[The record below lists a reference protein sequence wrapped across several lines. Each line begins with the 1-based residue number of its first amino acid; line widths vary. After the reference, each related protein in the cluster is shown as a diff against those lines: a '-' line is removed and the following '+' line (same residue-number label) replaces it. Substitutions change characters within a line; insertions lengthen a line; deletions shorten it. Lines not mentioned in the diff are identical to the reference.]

1 MNAKARIHKT
11 SENPFWVVVADE
23 AQAIFY
29 GRESR
34 HAPDLFELFKL
45 TNDAARKKSAD
56 LITDRG
62 GRSFD
67 SFGEGRHT
75 MGREKTDPKRH
86 AAIRFAKQIAER
98 IGKSIHTGRCREFSL
113 VAAPRFL
120 GELRDAMSS
129 MSGVEPFCTVDKEM
143 VGRDAGAIRELVD
156 GK

>member
-1 MNAKARIHKT
+1 MNANPRMHRT
-11 SENPFWVVVADE
+11 SQNSFWVVVADE

-29 GRESR
+29 GRETR
-34 HAPDLFELFKL
+34 HAPDLVQLFRL
-45 TNDAARKKSAD
+45 TNDAARKKSGE
-56 LITDRG
+56 LLSDRG

-75 MGREKTDPKRH
+75 MAREKTDPKRH
-86 AAIRFAKQIAER
+86 AAIRFAKQVAER
-98 IGKSIHTGRCREFSL
+98 IAKSIHTGKCREFSL

-129 MSGVEPFCTVDKEM
+129 MAGVEPFSTADKEM
-143 VGRDAGAIRELVD
+143 VGRDAGAIRDLVD